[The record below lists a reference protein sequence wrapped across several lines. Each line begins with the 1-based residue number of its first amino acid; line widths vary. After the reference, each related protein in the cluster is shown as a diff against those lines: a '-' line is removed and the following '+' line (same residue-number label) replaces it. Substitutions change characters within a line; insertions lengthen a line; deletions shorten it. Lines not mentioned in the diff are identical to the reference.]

1 MGIPSEQLLN
11 FTDDYPHMTHEQGLG
26 IPAESPRPRYSTFIA
41 ELRKKRDHRW
51 RTLK

>member
-1 MGIPSEQLLN
+1 VRPVLRLRI
-11 FTDDYPHMTHEQGLG
+11 EQGLG